1 MKEVDVNS
9 NLYKLRH
16 SLAHVMAQ
24 AVLQIRPNAKLAFGP
39 PVDDG
44 FYYDFDFDTPITPSD
59 LEVIENKML
68 QIIKEKQQFNF
79 RSIPVDEAI
88 KMLQEQGET
97 YKVEYANELKSK
109 GEVELGFYKNGPFE
123 DMCRGPHVSDTSE
136 LPTKAFKIDSIA
148 GAYWRGDSNN
158 KQLTR
163 LYALAFETKEEL
175 ESYIKL
181 RELAKER
188 DHRKLGSELEFFTI
202 EDEVGPGLPLW
213 LPNGTVVRDELEK
226 FAKEVEFRSGY
237 QRVATPHITKSN
249 LYYTSGHLPYYK
261 EGMFPPMILD
271 GGQEY
276 FLKPMNCP
284 HHHKI
289 YGTRPRSY
297 RELPVRLAEYGACY
311 RYEDSGSL
319 SGLLRVRMLNMNDSH
334 IYCRPDQL
342 REEFRAVLELHNFY
356 YKKFRLTDYWMRLSV
371 HDPLN
376 KSKYIDN
383 PEAWKFSEEIIKEVA
398 ESVGKCELG
407 VGEAAFYGP
416 KVDFQIKNVIGREE
430 TASTNQLDFAGAE
443 RFNLTYIAEDG
454 KQHRPYIIHRAPLG
468 THERFLAFLIEHF
481 GGAFPTWMSPTQVKL
496 IPVSEKFAEYA
507 EKLSNDLRDNL
518 IRSEIDYSAE
528 SFKKKIRNAITSK
541 TPNILIIGGREVE
554 NEEVTWRRYCS
565 EQQHT
570 LKYAEFK
577 DKLISGISNRIM
589 DNFSDVSF

>member
-88 KMLQEQGET
+88 KMLQEQGEN

-123 DMCRGPHVSDTSE
+123 DMCRVPHVSDTSE

-249 LYYTSGHLPYYK
+249 LLVETLLPL
-261 EGMFPPMILD
+261 IL
-271 GGQEY
+271 
-276 FLKPMNCP
+276 
-284 HHHKI
+284 
-289 YGTRPRSY
+289 
-297 RELPVRLAEYGACY
+297 
-311 RYEDSGSL
+311 
-319 SGLLRVRMLNMNDSH
+319 
-334 IYCRPDQL
+334 
-342 REEFRAVLELHNFY
+342 
-356 YKKFRLTDYWMRLSV
+356 
-371 HDPLN
+371 
-376 KSKYIDN
+376 
-383 PEAWKFSEEIIKEVA
+383 
-398 ESVGKCELG
+398 
-407 VGEAAFYGP
+407 
-416 KVDFQIKNVIGREE
+416 
-430 TASTNQLDFAGAE
+430 E
-443 RFNLTYIAEDG
+443 RFKFHLFSISDIYIS
-454 KQHRPYIIHRAPLG
+454 L
-468 THERFLAFLIEHF
+468 
-481 GGAFPTWMSPTQVKL
+481 
-496 IPVSEKFAEYA
+496 
-507 EKLSNDLRDNL
+507 
-518 IRSEIDYSAE
+518 
-528 SFKKKIRNAITSK
+528 
-541 TPNILIIGGREVE
+541 
-554 NEEVTWRRYCS
+554 
-565 EQQHT
+565 
-570 LKYAEFK
+570 
-577 DKLISGISNRIM
+577 
-589 DNFSDVSF
+589 